1 LHVEEIHDF
10 CSSQNIIRAIKSR
23 KMRWAGHVAPMMKS
37 AYRVLV
43 RKRDKK
49 PLVIYIDVNVRLIL
63 KDVSTKG
70 DGNELDLFTS
80 GYN

>member
-1 LHVEEIHDF
+1 
-10 CSSQNIIRAIKSR
+10 
-23 KMRWAGHVAPMMKS
+23 MMKS